1 MLPHTVPNQILR
13 FYDAKRR
20 VLAEMAPPDARFG
33 WPKRN
38 GFVQPLV
45 DAESLRGLD
54 RFDHVQ
60 VRWSSPMAA
69 CVQDDG
75 GVTVE
80 LGGSDGSFVRARY
93 VVGCD
98 GGRSMTRG
106 MMGVS
111 FDGTTSA
118 TRWLVVDIAN
128 DPLGHPNSE
137 VGADP
142 ERPYASI
149 SIAHGIRRFEFMIH
163 ADETDEQ
170 AEDPAFL
177 TRMLARMVPH
187 PERVEVIRRRVYT
200 HHSRIAGSFRS
211 GRLLLAGDA
220 AHLMPVWQGQGYN
233 SGIRDAANLGWKLAA
248 VVNGRAGET
257 LLDSYDVERRKHARA
272 MIDLSTMVGRVISPT
287 NRRVAGARDLLIRSA
302 SIVPTLKRYVLEMR
316 FKPMPRYEQGA
327 VVHSTPAAS
336 SPAGT
341 LFIQPRVDTR
351 TQQNVLLDDVLG
363 TWFAVA
369 CWNNNP
375 RKILGEQ
382 AFADWKALGAK
393 FVALRPATQ
402 LHWTGQDDPDVV
414 IVGDRCGD
422 LKAWFDTHPESVVF
436 LRPDRCIAGA
446 CIAQRSPELSAALI
460 DALSLTPEGVK
471 TTVPLALCCM
481 SHSPLLNLPGPPR
494 SLLDEVEAEI
504 ARARAFVADYDPELV
519 VIFSPDHYNGFFYKV
534 MPPFCIGMR
543 ASGVGDYG
551 THAGPLEVAEDLA
564 LDCATAV
571 LDAGVDVAVSAG
583 MDVDHGTVQPLEK
596 LCGSA
601 TAVPVIPIFVNAI
614 AVPLGPLHRCRALGT
629 AVGNFVGKL
638 DKRVLLVG
646 SGGLSHSP
654 RCPPWPRPRRRCW
667 NASCRAGR

>member
-1 MLPHTVPNQILR
+1 MGADEHGVRGAGVDVLVVGAGPVGLTLANILGLQGVRTLVVEERASLIDYPRGVGLDDESLRTFQSIGLVDRVLPHTVPNQILR
-13 FYDAKRR
+13 FVDAKRR

-45 DAESLRGLD
+45 DAELLCGLERFEHVEVWWD
-54 RFDHVQ
+54 R
-60 VRWSSPMAA
+60 PMTS
-69 CVQDDG
+69 CVQAAD

-80 LGGSDGSFVRARY
+80 CGSDDNASSIRAHY

-98 GGRSMTRG
+98 GGRSVTRR

-111 FDGTTSA
+111 FDGTTSS

-187 PERVEVIRRRVYT
+187 PDRVDVIRRRVYT
-200 HHSRIAGSFRS
+200 HHSRIAGAFRS

-248 VVNGRAGET
+248 VVSGRADDR
-257 LLDSYDVERRKHARA
+257 LLDTYDVERRKHARA

-287 NRRVAGARDLLIRSA
+287 DRRVAAARDLLVRSA
-302 SIVPTLKRYVLEMR
+302 SIVPSLKRYVLEMR

-327 VVHSTPAAS
+327 VVHSIAAQPRHPG

-351 TQQNVLLDDVLG
+351 TQNDVLLDDVLG
-363 TWFAVA
+363 PWFAVL

-375 RKILGEQ
+375 RKILGDA
-382 AFADWKALGAK
+382 AFAHWKALGAR
-393 FVALRPATQ
+393 FIALRPLTQ
-402 LHWTGQDDPDVV
+402 LHWTGHDDADVV
-414 IVGDRCGD
+414 IVGDRAGD
-422 LKAWFDTHPESVVF
+422 LKSWFDAHQESVVF

-446 CIAQRSPELSAALI
+446 CIAQLAPDLSA
-460 DALSLTPEGVK
+460 
-471 TTVPLALCCM
+471 
-481 SHSPLLNLPGPPR
+481 
-494 SLLDEVEAEI
+494 SLLDTLTLTPGGGDSSSATGSVLYVPQPAAESTG
-504 ARARAFVADYDPELV
+504 AVA
-519 VIFSPDHYNGFFYKV
+519 
-534 MPPFCIGMR
+534 
-543 ASGVGDYG
+543 
-551 THAGPLEVAEDLA
+551 
-564 LDCATAV
+564 
-571 LDAGVDVAVSAG
+571 
-583 MDVDHGTVQPLEK
+583 
-596 LCGSA
+596 GSA
-601 TAVPVIPIFVNAI
+601 
-614 AVPLGPLHRCRALGT
+614 
-629 AVGNFVGKL
+629 
-638 DKRVLLVG
+638 
-646 SGGLSHSP
+646 
-654 RCPPWPRPRRRCW
+654 
-667 NASCRAGR
+667 